1 MELTQ
6 KTSVNLMHRFQR
18 DRGVRLLE
26 RQIQIFIGVP
36 HVKLKRKKRKK
47 KQERKKKRK
56 KENLK
61 QADIWQFPLRRGPV

>member
-1 MELTQ
+1 
-6 KTSVNLMHRFQR
+6 MHRFQR

-47 KQERKKKRK
+47 KQQRKKKKEKRK
-56 KENLK
+56 LK
-61 QADIWQFPLRRGPV
+61 AS

>member
-36 HVKLKRKKRKK
+36 HVKLKRKKKEKTRK
-47 KQERKKKRK
+47 EKKRK